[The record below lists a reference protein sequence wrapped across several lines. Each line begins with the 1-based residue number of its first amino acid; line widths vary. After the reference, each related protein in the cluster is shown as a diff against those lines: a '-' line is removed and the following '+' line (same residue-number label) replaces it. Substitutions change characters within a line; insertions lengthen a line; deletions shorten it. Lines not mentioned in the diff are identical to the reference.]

1 MNFSGVSDNI
11 GIGVS
16 DNIGI
21 GVSDNLGIGVS
32 DNIGIGVSDDIGI
45 GVSDFTPILSICFY
59 SCFIKMTSSRMLSL
73 CFVIQR
79 SMRVIPLDFCLR
91 VIVNEKSLNLEKTT
105 SSVLSV
111 LLLIYG
117 WKNM

>member
-1 MNFSGVSDNI
+1 MNFSGVSIDI

-21 GVSDNLGIGVS
+21 RVS

-59 SCFIKMTSSRMLSL
+59 SCFIKMTSRERTEISRKLKFS
-73 CFVIQR
+73 
-79 SMRVIPLDFCLR
+79 
-91 VIVNEKSLNLEKTT
+91 KTY
-105 SSVLSV
+105 
-111 LLLIYG
+111 IYVFA
-117 WKNM
+117 NIDI

>member
-59 SCFIKMTSSRMLSL
+59 SCFIKM
-73 CFVIQR
+73 
-79 SMRVIPLDFCLR
+79 RVTPLDFCLR